1 MSNAVDEVTLNTS
14 LVGAVIELID
24 FYSKKGVFKI
34 SEYKDIA
41 SINDRLTELKS
52 QYENNKEVTQL
63 NLNELSYIVQIFKEG
78 TQRVP
83 TSIDSFGQIYAIYQ
97 HFTKSLEQE
106 VEKQK
111 KAEEDSKVPT
121 VEELNK

>member
-1 MSNAVDEVTLNTS
+1 MSATDEVTLNTT

-34 SEYKDIA
+34 SEYKDI
-41 SINDRLTELKS
+41 SIINDRLTELKS
-52 QYENNKEVTQL
+52 NYENNKEVTPL
-63 NLNELSYIVQIFKEG
+63 NISELTFIIQIFKEG

-83 TSIDSFGQIYAIYQ
+83 TAIDSFGQIFAIYQ
-97 HFTKSLEQE
+97 HFTKTLEQE
-106 VEKQK
+106 TEKQK
-111 KAEEDSKVPT
+111 KEDEDKKVPT

>member
-1 MSNAVDEVTLNTS
+1 MSATDEVTLNTT

-41 SINDRLTELKS
+41 SINERLSELKTN
-52 QYENNKEVTQL
+52 YENNKEVTDL
-63 NLNELSYIVQIFKEG
+63 NVNELTFIIQIFKEG

-83 TSIDSFGQIYAIYQ
+83 TSIDSFGQIFAIYQ
-97 HFTKSLEQE
+97 HFTKTLEQE

-111 KAEEDSKVPT
+111 KVEEDSNVPT